1 MTGLIYKDIVVLKK
15 QLRYYMSFLVIYAA
29 MAVMGMGAGIFG
41 AMISLV
47 GLVLPMSSIAYDEQA
62 RWDKFAVSTPAGR
75 AGVVGAKY
83 LFTLAV
89 VGGMT
94 AVVVA
99 LMGALRLAGLLKESV
114 AELSLT
120 ALACAGTALFMNS
133 FTLPLLLK
141 YGAEKSRSISMGLF
155 VIIFGGAFL
164 GGMILKRQ
172 GNLPAPPIWLLR
184 ALPGLLVLLVAGAFG
199 ASYCIARE
207 IYEKKEL

>member
-15 QLRYYMSFLVIYAA
+15 QLGYYMIFLVFYAA

-99 LMGALRLAGLLKESV
+99 MMGALRLAGLLKESV
-114 AELSLT
+114 AELALT
-120 ALACAGTALFMNS
+120 ALACAGAVLFMNS

-164 GGMILKRQ
+164 GGMVLKSW
-172 GNLPAPPIWLLR
+172 GSLPAPPIWLLR

-199 ASYCIARE
+199 ASYCIARG